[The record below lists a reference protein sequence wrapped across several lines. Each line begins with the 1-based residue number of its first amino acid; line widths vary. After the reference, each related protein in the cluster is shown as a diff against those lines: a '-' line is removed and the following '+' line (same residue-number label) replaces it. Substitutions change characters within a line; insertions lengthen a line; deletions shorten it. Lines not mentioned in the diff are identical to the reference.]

1 MSSYHRSLAILSDGD
16 GMDTSLSFTDAKVA
30 DSADQSGDSDGSTDA
45 DGSDDDADLNP
56 RIAEEKKLLTDT
68 TVAPEDRPLPEDI
81 GLSVDA
87 VYEDAEDRQKQEE
100 LSAK

>member
-16 GMDTSLSFTDAKVA
+16 DMDASLNSTDEKVA

-45 DGSDDDADLNP
+45 GGSDDDDLNP